1 MVYLYLTKIK
11 FSKRDRMQSTTQT
24 TKTKKAFTMLELV
37 FILVIL
43 GILAAVA
50 IPKISASRDDAKL
63 VALKSDINTL
73 KSSFPAYF
81 LSQGQGTFNSA
92 ISLSASNWNL
102 GDFAISTTL
111 ESSNGSACVSAKL
124 LNSSNGPQATN
135 PNQAHF
141 LEISTTTTPNS
152 NGDTCEKL
160 IYQLDLNP
168 STPLIIPLL
177 SNSIVF

>member
-50 IPKISASRDDAKL
+50 IPKISARRDDAKL

-92 ISLSASNWNL
+92 ISLS
-102 GDFAISTTL
+102 GF
-111 ESSNGSACVSAKL
+111 C
-124 LNSSNGPQATN
+124 
-135 PNQAHF
+135 HF
-141 LEISTTTTPNS
+141 YHPRI
-152 NGDTCEKL
+152 
-160 IYQLDLNP
+160 
-168 STPLIIPLL
+168 
-177 SNSIVF
+177 